1 MNGAAIAAII
11 QAVAA
16 IIRAL
21 TALIDSAYTNGWWL
35 IITLHDITASGAAA
49 ATEWDVSK
57 VQTVV
62 DYCNTKP
69 IPVRTIG
76 EVLTAT

>member
-21 TALIDSAYTNGWWL
+21 TALIDSDKGL
-35 IITLHDITASGAAA
+35 
-49 ATEWDVSK
+49 
-57 VQTVV
+57 
-62 DYCNTKP
+62 KP
-69 IPVRTIG
+69 EEREALRNETMKLVERAKKLVKP
-76 EVLTAT
+76 